1 MSENTTNPDFCRIDH
16 LALIAIEG
24 DDAAHFLQ
32 GQISADTVALADGR
46 WLRAVYCNPKGRI
59 LASLIICRDDKRFFA
74 VLARDIADG
83 IVARLKMFVMRAKV
97 TITRLNALFAATA
110 EKSPPPTGGGE
121 ISRDGESFVLSGE
134 SFRFWPDLN
143 SSVSVIA
150 DNGDW
155 LQNEILRG
163 VPWIAQATQE
173 MFIPQFVNF
182 DLLHGINF
190 KKGCYVGQEIIARLH
205 YLGGVKKRGMILCG
219 DGEAPQPGEN
229 LSAAGASPFAEI
241 VNSSTVGGSF
251 VSFAAVSKTAMGQ
264 ELTWRDQP
272 LKIKPPPYG
281 LPDEDAKKRPKI

>member
-16 LALIAIEG
+16 LALIVIEG

-32 GQISADTVALADGR
+32 GQISADTVTLADGR

-74 VLARDIADG
+74 VLAQDIADG
-83 IVARLKMFVMRAKV
+83 IAARLKMFVMRAKV
-97 TITRLNALFAATA
+97 KITRLNAVFAATT
-110 EKSPPPTGGGE
+110 EKVPPPVGDGE

-134 SFRFWPDLN
+134 SFRFWPD
-143 SSVSVIA
+143 STFFVSAIA

-155 LQNEILRG
+155 LRNEILRG
-163 VPWIAQATQE
+163 VPWIGKATQE
-173 MFIPQFVNF
+173 IFIPQFVNF

-205 YLGGVKKRGMILCG
+205 YLGGVKKRGMIISG
-219 DGEAPQPGEN
+219 DGEAPQAGGK
-229 LSAAGASPFAEI
+229 LSTAAGLSFAEI
-241 VNSSTVGGSF
+241 VNSSAIGDSF
-251 VSFAAVSKTAMGQ
+251 ISFAAVTKTAVGQ
-264 ELTWRDQP
+264 ELFWHDQP
-272 LKIKPPPYG
+272 LTIKPPPYG